1 MKKFE
6 NKNII
11 LKEIILLFLITAI
24 PLIIISTI
32 SLFGSN
38 YKLTKQTIKSYT
50 DKSTNFVSALDSDLT
65 RVKKSASQILSHSK
79 YNSLSYTP
87 QLMSAYEKVQAV
99 RQLREYIT
107 SIKNGSNI
115 INNIKIYNR
124 PLLKAYNAD
133 GYEKGSYENITADLY
148 QDILFQKNSSQS
160 PFFFRKNRICLLL
173 SDFQKSPSSIIEV
186 EISLNT
192 LKKEFVNA
200 SSYNNSFYI
209 FGFQDNEFVMT
220 NVKDNSLYDA
230 ILSKDY
236 KEGFYTLKVKGAK
249 YEVFRSSFTAFNAYY
264 LEIIPD
270 EVFLKP
276 LWQSNIN
283 AFLFIIF
290 MFFWILLYFI
300 GVIKIIHRP
309 LNKLIYSFQKV
320 ETGDL
325 SIRINEKEKSEFN
338 YLYQGFNR
346 MADNLDNLINQVY
359 NQKLLLQKAEFKQ
372 LQAQINPHFL
382 YNSFFMLHRMIQS
395 EMQEES
401 VKMASELGL
410 YFKYITRNKS
420 EFVSLK
426 DEYAHARIYS
436 NIQALR
442 FEGRIE
448 VSFEELPA
456 DAAFIQVPRLILQP
470 VIENAYNYGL
480 ENMVE
485 GGLLKV
491 SFTKGYQ
498 QLSIHVEDNGNSLS
512 DDQLDSLRKSFNNP
526 DTSLTT
532 GEISALLNIHQR
544 MQIFF
549 KSQEPLLVERSALG
563 GLKVILNIEIGE
575 DNSNE
580 TTANC

>member
-1 MKKFE
+1 MHFF
-6 NKNII
+6 
-11 LKEIILLFLITAI
+11 LLFLCF
-24 PLIIISTI
+24 S
-32 SLFGSN
+32 
-38 YKLTKQTIKSYT
+38 
-50 DKSTNFVSALDSDLT
+50 
-65 RVKKSASQILSHSK
+65 
-79 YNSLSYTP
+79 
-87 QLMSAYEKVQAV
+87 
-99 RQLREYIT
+99 
-107 SIKNGSNI
+107 
-115 INNIKIYNR
+115 
-124 PLLKAYNAD
+124 
-133 GYEKGSYENITADLY
+133 GY
-148 QDILFQKNSSQS
+148 
-160 PFFFRKNRICLLL
+160 C
-173 SDFQKSPSSIIEV
+173 
-186 EISLNT
+186 
-192 LKKEFVNA
+192 
-200 SSYNNSFYI
+200 
-209 FGFQDNEFVMT
+209 
-220 NVKDNSLYDA
+220 
-230 ILSKDY
+230 
-236 KEGFYTLKVKGAK
+236 
-249 YEVFRSSFTAFNAYY
+249 
-264 LEIIPD
+264 
-270 EVFLKP
+270 
-276 LWQSNIN
+276 
-283 AFLFIIF
+283 
-290 MFFWILLYFI
+290 YFI
-300 GVIKIIHRP
+300 GVIKIIHHP

-448 VSFEELPA
+448 VSFEELPT

-498 QLSIHVEDNGNSLS
+498 QLSIHVEDNGNSLP
-512 DDQLDSLRKSFNNP
+512 DDKLDSLRKSLNIP

-549 KSQEPLLVERSALG
+549 KSQEPLRVERSVLG